1 MTTTERAAGKAWVA
15 IEKLTVDTGAY
26 ESGDLIG
33 GKITID
39 PPSPASIGNGVL
51 IQSVVITDLAGQE
64 AEIDV
69 MFFDGDPANTTFTD
83 NAAFDPNDADLE
95 NFGAGIATVDDW
107 HSFNDS
113 SLGQALRL
121 AIPIVPEEEVGTFY
135 AVLISRGTPTF
146 GASDLTLRIEMV
158 VL

>member
-1 MTTTERAAGKAWVA
+1 MTTTERDAGKAWVA

-26 ESGDLIG
+26 EPGDLIG

-39 PPSPASIGNGVL
+39 SPGPASVGNGVL

-64 AEIDV
+64 ADIDV

-95 NFGAGIATVDDW
+95 NFGAGIAVVDDW

-121 AIPIVPEEEVGTFY
+121 AIPIVPDGDGAFY
-135 AVLISRGTPTF
+135 AALISRGTPTF
-146 GASDLTLRIEMV
+146 GASDLSLRIEMV